1 MMINIPLYQYSKEIY
16 VKELNINL
24 NLTFFFHM
32 AGNTI
37 FSDNTE
43 EKKSAM
49 SSVKIIKNSIKLADI
64 CSVENFIFISSG
76 AVYGKNSKRKLG
88 WKEKDTSEKNKNEKE
103 NYYGKAKLKSEKM
116 LIDYYN
122 KRNNL

>member
-1 MMINIPLYQYSKEIY
+1 MFSINKARYKSKFD
-16 VKELNINL
+16 
-24 NLTFFFHM
+24 FFFHM

-64 CSVENFIFISSG
+64 CCVENFIFISSG
-76 AVYGKNSKRKLG
+76 AVYGKNSKRKLV
-88 WKEKDTSEKNKNEKE
+88 DRKNIRCI
-103 NYYGKAKLKSEKM
+103 LR
-116 LIDYYN
+116 L
-122 KRNNL
+122 